1 MGSIAGHSRGTIET
15 VYSNAV
21 VVGSRSNVGGI
32 LGQVDTF
39 FRQGGYTDGHA
50 SGDKVE
56 QIEIYDWSGTLIT
69 TVTVTVDSDS
79 DVIEF
84 ENISV
89 VGDKIYIM
97 AAELSEILNYQ
108 YKKPANVYVIDKS
121 VTE

>member
-1 MGSIAGHSRGTIET
+1 M
-15 VYSNAV
+15 
-21 VVGSRSNVGGI
+21 
-32 LGQVDTF
+32 
-39 FRQGGYTDGHA
+39 
-50 SGDKVE
+50 
-56 QIEIYDWSGTLIT
+56 
-69 TVTVTVDSDS
+69 TVTVDSDS

-108 YKKPANVYVIDKS
+108 YKKPANVYVMDKS